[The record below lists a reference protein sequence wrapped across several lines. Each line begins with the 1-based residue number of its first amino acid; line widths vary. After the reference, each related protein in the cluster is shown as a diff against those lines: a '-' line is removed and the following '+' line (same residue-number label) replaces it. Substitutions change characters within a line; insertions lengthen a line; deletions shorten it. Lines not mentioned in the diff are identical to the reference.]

1 MEYPLLSKTSL
12 SCICWFLKPFSI
24 RGLWSP
30 DRLLPHQPEVTAP
43 ESRTSFHQHRS
54 GRPAGLPPLSSP
66 LFTHLRAWF
75 PGLDWAT
82 KQQLTRRKETGKVS
96 FRANS
101 DGFLWDKIP
110 ATDVSTNV
118 SLCHHLAFFP
128 SPFSLYLSV
137 ITLSLYHTH
146 TTTHNHTDT
155 HTQSQSH
162 TQSHNHTQSQSHN
175 HTQSHSHKHNHTQS
189 HTHNHTVTHTQSRTQ
204 SHTQSHTHNH
214 TVTNTVTHTITHTT
228 THIHNLTHIITHTQS
243 HTHTHTHT
251 HTITLQIFFPTA
263 LSKLPA

>member
-146 TTTHNHTDT
+146 TTTHNHTVT

-214 TVTNTVTHTITHTT
+214 TVTQS
-228 THIHNLTHIITHTQS
+228 HTQS
-243 HTHTHTHT
+243 HTQPHTYTISHT
-251 HTITLQIFFPTA
+251 
-263 LSKLPA
+263 

>member
-146 TTTHNHTDT
+146 TTTHNHTVT

-175 HTQSHSHKHNHTQS
+175 HTQSHTVTNTIIHNLTHTTTQS
-189 HTHNHTVTHTQSRTQ
+189 HTHSHAPNHTPNLTHTITQSQTQ
-204 SHTQSHTHNH
+204 SHTQSHTQPH
-214 TVTNTVTHTITHTT
+214 TYTI
-228 THIHNLTHIITHTQS
+228 S
-243 HTHTHTHT
+243 HT
-251 HTITLQIFFPTA
+251 
-263 LSKLPA
+263 

>member
-30 DRLLPHQPEVTAP
+30 DQLLPHQPEVTAP

-118 SLCHHLAFFP
+118 SLCRHLAFFS
-128 SPFSLYLSV
+128 SPFSLYLSL

-146 TTTHNHTDT
+146 TI
-155 HTQSQSH
+155 SH
-162 TQSHNHTQSQSHN
+162 TQPHT
-175 HTQSHSHKHNHTQS
+175 TTQS
-189 HTHNHTVTHTQSRTQ
+189 HTHNHTHNHNHTTTHNHNHTITHNLTQSQTQSYTTSHTQPHSHTHTVTHPITHPI
-204 SHTQSHTHNH
+204 SHTQSHTQPH
-214 TVTNTVTHTITHTT
+214 TYTI
-228 THIHNLTHIITHTQS
+228 S
-243 HTHTHTHT
+243 HT
-251 HTITLQIFFPTA
+251 
-263 LSKLPA
+263 